1 MAYKYIQIWGKYRGA
16 AGAMFRFYFGSNPE
30 SENDFSPASLVAWKA
45 VHVSLQKLSESERDI
60 IRSYYTDLP
69 DKRTRHDD
77 PMKAVSR
84 KYRIPISEARSIID
98 KAIRTVVV
106 ERGLA
111 DE

>member
-1 MAYKYIQIWGKYRGA
+1 MQIWGKYRGA
-16 AGAMFRFYFGSNPE
+16 AGAMFRFYFGSDLQ
-30 SENDFSPASLVAWKA
+30 SEDDFSPASLVAWKSVDA
-45 VHVSLQKLSESERDI
+45 SLQKLSKSEREI

-69 DKRTRHDD
+69 DKRTRQDD

>member
-1 MAYKYIQIWGKYRGA
+1 
-16 AGAMFRFYFGSNPE
+16 MFRFYFGSNPE